1 MHWEEYFGPN
11 QEKHIR
17 ARTVIG
23 SGIMEQAGGGC
34 ILDLGCHCV
43 EITRSYI
50 GKDIKPVEVMC
61 WADTQVKPIDAEDH
75 AIALIKYENGCNAN
89 LK

>member
-1 MHWEEYFGPN
+1 L
-11 QEKHIR
+11 
-17 ARTVIG
+17 
-23 SGIMEQAGGGC
+23 AGGGC

-61 WADTQVKPIDAEDH
+61 WADTQVKPIEAEDH
-75 AIALIKYENGCNAN
+75 AIGLINMKPALLHS
-89 LK
+89 LKLAGPFAAASICAMK